1 LEREKLHVLDINR
14 KRIAAQINL
23 LSFSHSLSLSLS
35 LSQLEREKIRV
46 LDINRKRMAAQI
58 TIENKLQKLEDKY
71 KQQVCYVC
79 VEQSL
84 KRASIKPS

>member
-1 LEREKLHVLDINR
+1 
-14 KRIAAQINL
+14 
-23 LSFSHSLSLSLS
+23 
-35 LSQLEREKIRV
+35 LEREKIRV

-84 KRASIKPS
+84 KRASIEPS